1 MSLASDSD
9 SAQFHARLRNHYTQ
23 KIPFSAALGI
33 EVETID
39 ASRCCLRIPCRDTF
53 MATLGSSTIHNGI
66 ITALIDSTCGC
77 AVAARIG
84 HPERIATLD
93 LRVDYL
99 RPAQSQTE
107 LFCEAV
113 CHSVASNIAFV
124 RATVWQV
131 EEDKQPIATAVATF
145 MRSASTAK
153 AAL

>member
-9 SAQFHARLRNHYTQ
+9 SAQFHARLRDHYTR

-33 EVETID
+33 ETDTID
-39 ASRCCLRIPCRDTF
+39 KDGCRLRMPCRDTF

-99 RPAQSQTE
+99 RPVQSQTD

-124 RATVWQV
+124 RATVWQA

>member
-1 MSLASDSD
+1 
-9 SAQFHARLRNHYTQ
+9 
-23 KIPFSAALGI
+23 FSAALGI
-33 EVETID
+33 ETDTID
-39 ASRCCLRIPCRDTF
+39 KDCCRLRMSCRGAF
-53 MATLGSSTIHNGI
+53 MATLGSSTVHNGI
-66 ITALIDSTCGC
+66 VTALIDSTCGC